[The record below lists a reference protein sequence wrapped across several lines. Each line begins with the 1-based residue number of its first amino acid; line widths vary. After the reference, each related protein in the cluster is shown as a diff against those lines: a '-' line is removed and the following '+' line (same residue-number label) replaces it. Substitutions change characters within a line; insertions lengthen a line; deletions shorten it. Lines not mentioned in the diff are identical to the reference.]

1 MPATASTSSK
11 RFRSTRSSISPP
23 GMGYLLSFS
32 PLPRRSPSP
41 RPCRVSAAFGGRT
54 GHGAGGRLPSPL
66 VFGPTPSKRE
76 PVGGELH
83 AQGERKLG
91 AHDVILER
99 DLDGQAV
106 EGAESTMANSSASDV
121 AELALFLPFHPD
133 ATDRVAPVL
142 VELSPRLRAT
152 SA

>member
-11 RFRSTRSSISPP
+11 RFRSAQSSISPP

-41 RPCRVSAAFGGRT
+41 RPCRVSAPFGGRT
-54 GHGAGGRLPSPL
+54 GHGASGRLPSPL
-66 VFGPTPSKRE
+66 VLGPTPSKRK
-76 PVGGELH
+76 PVGGEQH

-106 EGAESTMANSSASDV
+106 EEGGEYDGELLRVDV
-121 AELALFLPFHPD
+121 AELALFLPFHHD
-133 ATDRVAPVL
+133 AKDRVAPVL
-142 VELSPRLRAT
+142 VELGPHS
-152 SA
+152 